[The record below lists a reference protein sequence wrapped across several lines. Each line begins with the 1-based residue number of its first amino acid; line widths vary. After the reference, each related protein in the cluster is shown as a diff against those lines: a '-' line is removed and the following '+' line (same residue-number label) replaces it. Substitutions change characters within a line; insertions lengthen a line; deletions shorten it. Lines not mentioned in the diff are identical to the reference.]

1 MDTTVK
7 AINSGK
13 LFGLFGFQESL
24 EEKINELTESE
35 DSNSRLREEI
45 LELVTKF
52 GKERDEVE
60 KRLEKYR
67 KESQHQKE
75 LIKEKSQ
82 RILVLET
89 DHEDFQKL
97 LEKKDKE
104 IRKMKKV
111 ILKLMEDL
119 EEFRH
124 IDERCFTIA
133 KILEHIDN
141 ID

>member
-1 MDTTVK
+1 M
-7 AINSGK
+7 
-13 LFGLFGFQESL
+13 
-24 EEKINELTESE
+24 
-35 DSNSRLREEI
+35 
-45 LELVTKF
+45 
-52 GKERDEVE
+52 
-60 KRLEKYR
+60 
-67 KESQHQKE
+67 
-75 LIKEKSQ
+75 
-82 RILVLET
+82 
-89 DHEDFQKL
+89 

-104 IRKMKKV
+104 MRKMKKF

>member
-1 MDTTVK
+1 M
-7 AINSGK
+7 
-13 LFGLFGFQESL
+13 
-24 EEKINELTESE
+24 
-35 DSNSRLREEI
+35 
-45 LELVTKF
+45 VTKF

-89 DHEDFQKL
+89 DHEDLQKL